1 VALAFFVYPLQ
12 ALWFSSSLPSDSLRE
27 ERKTIKGL
35 KRIDK
40 IG

>member
-1 VALAFFVYPLQ
+1 MALAVFVYPLQ
-12 ALWFSSSLPSDSLRE
+12 ALWFSCSLRE